1 MSIKRKLALVAVL
14 LVILPS
20 LAIGTLI
27 GWQSYQS
34 GRAAIE
40 EQARNQ
46 LTVIRDIK
54 KQQIEAYFATI
65 RHQARTSADST
76 MTQDAMQAF
85 AQAFAGYR
93 EELGLGADLRP
104 QKQALAR
111 YYQGDFG
118 KVYGERNPGASNP
131 MPANLERLGAD
142 TLALQHAFI
151 AANPNPLGSKDALLD
166 PADGSRYAE
175 LHKRYHP
182 RFRDFLQRFE
192 YYDIFLVEPQ
202 TGIVVYSVF
211 KELDFATSLKN
222 GPYAE
227 SKLGE
232 VFRAALTSQPG
243 DPAPLSD
250 FAPYTPSYEDPA
262 AFVGYPIREGDKLL
276 GVLIFQMPISRINAV
291 MTHDGRWKESG
302 LGASGETYLVGPD
315 GRMRSQSRFLLED
328 KAGYLQALQGAGVAS
343 ELLHILDAKGTAI
356 GLQVV
361 DSAGSRAALAGDSGF
376 MRYADYR
383 GVSVLSAFAPLQIA
397 GLRWVLLSEIDEA
410 EAFASSTDLARQVL
424 RNGLIISLGLLLLG
438 SLAGWLIGGRVTAPI
453 IALARTIGEIER
465 DADLTRRLDA
475 SGRDELGDAAR
486 ALNQMLDKF
495 QAMIRKMIE
504 AAQGQ
509 SVTTEELAALT
520 LQTQQGALRQ
530 EQESDL
536 VATASTQ
543 LTATIEEVA
552 HSAQNAAEAAQEAD
566 QASSEGRRIVL
577 EDIRATGQL
586 AEEIDQAVAVISRLD
601 EDVLRIGGVLE
612 VIGSIAEQTNLLALN
627 AAIEAARAGDQGRG
641 FAVVADEVRS
651 LAQRTQQSTAQIQT
665 MIEQLQ
671 KGAKQAVEVMHQ
683 SHAQAQTNVV
693 TAGEAG
699 AALERIAIAVHTIV
713 QMNEQIATAAEQQH
727 AVAEGI
733 SLNIHNVNDVA
744 KQNAGAAWRMSETSR
759 HLAQLGQE
767 LHAQAILFR
776 A

>member
-85 AQAFAGYR
+85 TQAFAGYR
-93 EELGLGADLRP
+93 EELGLGEELSQ
-104 QKQALAR
+104 QKQDLAR

-118 KVYGERNPGASNP
+118 KVYGERNPGTDNP
-131 MPANLERLGAD
+131 MPAYLQSLGAD
-142 TLALQHAFI
+142 TLALQHRFI

-175 LHKRYHP
+175 VHKRFHP

-202 TGIVVYSVF
+202 NGVIVYSVF
-211 KELDFATSLKN
+211 KELDFATSLKS
-222 GPYAE
+222 GPYAQ

-232 VFRAALTSQPG
+232 VFRAALSSQPD

-250 FAPYTPSYEDPA
+250 FAPYAPSYEDPA

-276 GVLIFQMPISRINAV
+276 GVLIFQMPINRINAV

-343 ELLHILDAKGTAI
+343 ELLRVLDAKGTAI

-361 DSAGSRAALAGDSGF
+361 DSAGSRAALAGESGF
-376 MRYADYR
+376 MRFADYR
-383 GVSVLSAFAPLQIA
+383 GVSVLSAFAPLEIA
-397 GLRWVLLSEIDEA
+397 GLRWALLSEIDEA
-410 EAFASSTDLARQVL
+410 EAFASSTELASKVL
-424 RNGLIISLGLLLLG
+424 RNGLFISLGLLLLG
-438 SLAGWLIGGRVTAPI
+438 SLSGWWIGAKVTAPI
-453 IALARTIGEIER
+453 IALAKTIGEIER

-495 QAMIRKMIE
+495 QAMIRKMI
-504 AAQGQ
+504 ASAQGQ

-536 VATASTQ
+536 VATASTE

-566 QASSEGRRIVL
+566 HASCEGQRIVL

-586 AEEIDQAVAVISRLD
+586 AEEIDQAMTVINRLD

-651 LAQRTQQSTAQIQT
+651 LALRTQQSTAQIQT

-671 KGAKQAVEVMHQ
+671 KGAKQAVGVMHL
-683 SHAQAQTNVV
+683 SHAHAQTNVA

-699 AALERIAIAVHTIV
+699 AALERIAVAVHTIV

-733 SLNIHNVNDVA
+733 SLNIHNVNEVA

-767 LHAQAILFR
+767 LHAQAMLFH